1 MRFDLITIFPEYF
14 APLSL
19 SLLGKAQ
26 QDGALQIHVH
36 NLRDH
41 ATGKHLAVDDTPAGG
56 GAGMVMRPD
65 VWGEAIDASIKEAVA
80 DEGESPSPFRV
91 VLAIPTPSGIPLN
104 QRLLEDLTSADQI
117 IVACGR
123 YEGVDAR
130 VAEHYADGTESV
142 EVLEFSL
149 GDYVLNGGEVA
160 ALALVEGV
168 SRLIDGVV
176 GNPDSLVEESHSEAG
191 LLEYPAFTRPKQWRD
206 REIPGVLFSG
216 DHGRIARWRRD
227 RALEKTAQC
236 RPDMIEKLLEQPG
249 SLDKRDRE
257 VLAREGIL
265 LQPRRASVSFRVLEP
280 TEAEIQRV
288 SDLAGR
294 TFPLA
299 CPPGT
304 PDEEIEDFVQTSL
317 SPEVIAAMVTEGA
330 RICVAEV
337 DKQMVAYTLTLPE
350 VDLDEVGGTEIP
362 ERSAYLSK
370 CYTDPDWHG
379 SGISGAVL
387 DFAIEDAL
395 AAWSPEAIVLGTN
408 RGNHRAAKFYRHHG
422 FVKAGKRTFIVG
434 GREHL
439 DDVFVLDLT
448 SV

>member
-26 QDGALQIHVH
+26 QDGALRVHVH
-36 NLRDH
+36 NLRDF
-41 ATGKHLAVDDTPAGG
+41 ASGKHLSVDDTPSGG

-65 VWGEAIDASIKEAVA
+65 VWGKAIDASLEKTTM
-80 DEGESPSPFRV
+80 DEDGSQDSFRV
-91 VLAIPTPSGIPLN
+91 VLAIPTPGGVPLN

-123 YEGVDAR
+123 YEGIDAR
-130 VAEHYADGTESV
+130 VAEYYASAPDSV

-168 SRLIDGVV
+168 SRLVDGVV
-176 GNPDSLVEESHSEAG
+176 GNPDSLVEESHSADG
-191 LLEYPAFTRPKQWRD
+191 LLEYPVYTRPRQWRD
-206 REIPGVLFSG
+206 REIPGVLFGG

-227 RALEKTAQC
+227 RALAKTAQR

-249 SLDKRDRE
+249 SLDRRDRE

-265 LQPRRASVSFRVLEP
+265 LQPRRASVRFRVLESS
-280 TEAEIQRV
+280 EVDIQRV
-288 SDLAGR
+288 SELAGR

-304 PDEEIEDFVQTSL
+304 PGEEIEDFIQSSL
-317 SPEVIAAMVTEGA
+317 SPRAIASMVADGA

-337 DKQMVAYTLTLPE
+337 GDQMVAYTLTLPR
-350 VDLDEVGGTEIP
+350 VDLDEVGGTRIP
-362 ERSAYLSK
+362 EHSSYLSK
-370 CYTDPDWHG
+370 CYADPNWHG
-379 SGISGAVL
+379 SGVSGAIL
-387 DFAIEDAL
+387 EFAIEDAVV
-395 AAWSPEAIVLGTN
+395 AWNPEAMVLGTN
-408 RGNHRAAKFYRHHG
+408 RGNQRAAKFYRHHG
-422 FVKAGKRTFIVG
+422 FVKAGKRTFVVG
-434 GREHL
+434 GRAHL